1 MNKWATDRIKV
12 CSLLSLLIVRSH
24 FSPAIAVY
32 SFLFASLSLLQE
44 LIASVG
50 SLEFSGGIAEISHVS
65 KCVGDVSS

>member
-12 CSLLSLLIVRSH
+12 CSLLSLAIVQSH
-24 FSPAIAVY
+24 ISPAIEVY
-32 SFLFASLSLLQE
+32 SFLFSSLSLLQE

-50 SLEFSGGIAEISHVS
+50 SLEFSGGLAEISHVS